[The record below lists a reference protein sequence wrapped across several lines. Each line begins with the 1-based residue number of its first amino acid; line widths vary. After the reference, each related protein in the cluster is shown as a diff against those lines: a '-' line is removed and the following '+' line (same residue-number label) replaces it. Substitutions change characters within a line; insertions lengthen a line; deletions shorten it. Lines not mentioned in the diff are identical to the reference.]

1 MNNIKVIRHEV
12 KNEYGWSR
20 MHKES
25 ILHGIRVGKERVRKL
40 MLQHGIRAK
49 HKHTLCVSDHKHFDY
64 SFSLHDSQSNL
75 KVGKEYGGR
84 NSPQR
89 SQLNIDL

>member
-1 MNNIKVIRHEV
+1 MIRHEV

-20 MHKES
+20 MHKEL
-25 ILHGIRVGKERVRKL
+25 ILRGIRVGKERVRKL
-40 MLQHGIRAK
+40 MQQHGIRAK
-49 HKHTLCVSDHKHFDY
+49 HKHTLCVRDYKHFDY

-84 NSPQR
+84 NSPHR
-89 SQLNIDL
+89 SQLNTDL